1 MPRLFELN
9 INLLPAKT
17 RVRMSKKWALMLIFL
32 VLMAALFTY
41 LSISQSREIGSQQ
54 VENVR
59 LRAAIKSCENEMRG
73 YKPMQAMEQEM
84 IMKSEEVA
92 AIEKTRVSYADILNE
107 LDQVKPPQI
116 IIVGAE
122 ISPTRMVVNGFSPY
136 YSNISQMLEGIKAS
150 PIFTNVA
157 LLSSD
162 MNENTNE
169 IKFTLDLEWE
179 AAQK

>member
-1 MPRLFELN
+1 MPRLVELN

-17 RVRMSKKWALMLIFL
+17 RVRMSQKWSSVLIFL

-41 LSISQSREIGSQQ
+41 LLISQSREISSQQ
-54 VENVR
+54 NENMR
-59 LRAAIKSCENEMRG
+59 LRDAIKRCENEMMG
-73 YKPMQAMEQEM
+73 YEPMQAMEQEM

-92 AIEKTRVSYADILNE
+92 AIEKTRLSYADVFNE

-122 ISPTRMVVNGFSPY
+122 ISPPRMVVNGFSPDH
-136 YSNISQMLEGIKAS
+136 SNVNRMVEGIKAS

-157 LLSSD
+157 LLSSE

-169 IKFTLDLEWE
+169 VKFTLEIEWE